1 MAKATFTPSTY
12 AGQAAVPFVAPAI
25 LSADTIA
32 NGYCSVL
39 ENVRYKT
46 VLRKVSGGVVG
57 ERTCTFD
64 SPAAGM
70 LNIGD
75 VTLTLKELQV
85 NEEICNH
92 ELAQTWAAEQM
103 RGNYAAVP
111 GDYEAFLAA
120 YLATQVSKNIEQNI
134 WQGKYDSANPD
145 TPVAFTYNL
154 FNGILAQYMAEST
167 KSHDN
172 TIVGAFTAASP
183 AAGSPQTGIADL
195 LAVLVADLPA
205 ALLGDP
211 DTKIF
216 MSRKSFQL
224 YYQFLA
230 ANQNNPVLATEMAKF
245 YLGYE
250 IITPAG
256 FPDDTLVGSRIDNL
270 YFGTNVLTDHTE
282 ARFIDLRNTTGA
294 DQTRIIMLFD
304 GGTQLV
310 DEASMAV
317 MRRTES

>member
-32 NGYCSVL
+32 NGFVSVL

-46 VLRKVSGGVVG
+46 NLRKVSGAAVG
-57 ERTCTFD
+57 TRTCTFD
-64 SPAAGM
+64 SPAAP

-75 VTLTLKELQV
+75 VVLTLSELQV

-92 ELAQTWAAEQM
+92 ELARTWAAEQM

-120 YLATQVSKNIEQNI
+120 YLASQVAKNIEQNI
-134 WQGKYDSANPD
+134 WQGNYDSAGAD
-145 TPVAFTYNL
+145 TPPDPYPYAL
-154 FNGILAQYMAEST
+154 FNGILAQYMAVTT

-172 TIVGAFTAASP
+172 TIVGAFTAESP
-183 AAGSPQTGIADL
+183 AAGNPQTGIADL

-230 ANQNNPVLATEMAKF
+230 AGSNNPVLATEMAKF

-294 DQTRIIMLFD
+294 DQTRIVMLFD

-317 MRRTES
+317 MRRVES

>member
-32 NGYCSVL
+32 NGFVSVL

-46 VLRKVSGGVVG
+46 NLRKVSGAAVG
-57 ERTCTFD
+57 ARTCTFD
-64 SPAAGM
+64 SPDAP

-75 VTLTLKELQV
+75 VVLTLSELQV

-92 ELAQTWAAEQM
+92 ELARTWAAEQM

-120 YLATQVSKNIEQNI
+120 YLASQVAKNIEQNI
-134 WQGKYDSANPD
+134 WQGNYDSEGPD
-145 TPVAFTYNL
+145 TPVAFVYDL
-154 FNGILAQYMAEST
+154 YDGILAQYVGGASQTNET
-167 KSHDN
+167 
-172 TIVGAFTAASP
+172 TLVGAFTAATP
-183 AAGSPQTGIADL
+183 ATGVDTGIATQ
-195 LAVLVADLPA
+195 LAALVADLPA

-230 ANQNNPVLATEMAKF
+230 ANSNNPVLATEMAKF

-256 FPDDTLVGSRIDNL
+256 FPDDTLVGSRIDNM

-294 DQTRIIMLFD
+294 DQTRIVMLFD
-304 GGTQLV
+304 GGTQIV

-317 MRRTES
+317 LRRVES

>member
-1 MAKATFTPSTY
+1 MTFTTSNY
-12 AGQAAVPFVAPAI
+12 AGTAAVPFVAPAI

-46 VLRKVSGGVVG
+46 NLRKVSGGTVEARSCG
-57 ERTCTFD
+57 FGTTGSLD
-64 SPAAGM
+64 IS
-70 LNIGD
+70 D
-75 VTLTLKELQV
+75 VQLTLTELQV

-111 GDYEAFLAA
+111 GDYEAFLAQ
-120 YLATQVSKNIEQNI
+120 YLAARVAENVENNI
-134 WQGKYDSANPD
+134 WAGKYNSTDGSTSGGGAGTLFDSIMSAY
-145 TPVAFTYNL
+145 VAGAGTHETTV
-154 FNGILAQYMAEST
+154 A
-167 KSHDN
+167 
-172 TIVGAFTAASP
+172 GAFTAA
-183 AAGSPQTGIADL
+183 TIDDR
-195 LAVLVADLPA
+195 LATLVADLPD
-205 ALLGDP
+205 ALIGDP
-211 DTKIF
+211 ATKIY

-224 YYQFLA
+224 YFQFLA
-230 ANQNNPVLATEMAKF
+230 DNDNNPVLATQMAKF

-256 FPDDTLVGSRIDNL
+256 FPDDTLLASRVDNL
-270 YFGTNVLTDHTE
+270 YFGTNVLTDHVE

-304 GGTQLV
+304 GGTQIV
-310 DEASMAV
+310 DEASAACV
-317 MRRTES
+317 RRAS